1 MSEPA
6 PKRDEHG
13 IPWCHND
20 CTVCDDALRV
30 YAADSG
36 DLCMPVLKAN
46 YAAATALRAAAEGVV
61 ALPDCKA
68 CWACKA
74 ALQGAMRTP

>member
-20 CTVCDDALRV
+20 CTICD
-30 YAADSG
+30 ADPLMISAFEG
-36 DLCMPVLKAN
+36 DICLPVLKAD
-46 YAAATALRAAAEGVV
+46 YAAATALRAAAEAVL

-74 ALQGAMRTP
+74 AP